1 MATDRKEM
9 TVLETQGLAARN
21 AARVLSVAGTDRKN
35 EALEAIGNALL
46 ARQDEILTANEKDLE
61 AARRNGMIP
70 SLIDRLTLTAQR
82 IEGVVEGVR
91 QVAALPDPI
100 GQVTKMERRPNG
112 LIIGRRRVPLGVVG
126 IIYEARPN
134 VTVDAAAL
142 CLKSGNAV
150 ILRGGKEAIHSN
162 MTTIGIMRD
171 ALESVGLPRDCVA
184 LVMDTSRDSAYE
196 LMNLTEYLD
205 VLIPRGGRGLI
216 KAVVK
221 NARVP
226 VIETGSGV
234 CHVYVDEDA
243 DLQMAAEIIYN
254 AKCSRPSVC
263 NAAECLLVHRAVA
276 EDFLPMAWE
285 FLKKKNV
292 ELHGDHMTREILG
305 EVTVIPATAE
315 DWDTEYG
322 DYKLAVR
329 VVADLDEAMDFI
341 AAHGTGHSEAI
352 VTENYTHAQRFLDQV
367 DAAAV
372 YVNASTRFTDGFEFG
387 LGAEI
392 GISTQKMHARGP
404 MGLEELTSSK
414 YIIYGNGQIR

>member
-1 MATDRKEM
+1 MNDKREM
-9 TVLETQGLAARN
+9 TVLETQGLAAKY
-21 AARVLSVAGTDRKN
+21 AARVLAVAGADLKN
-35 EALEAIGNALL
+35 KALDAICRGLMDH
-46 ARQDEILTANEKDLE
+46 REEILSANEKDLT
-61 AARRNGMIP
+61 AARESGMIP
-70 SLIDRLTLTAQR
+70 ALIDRLALDIKR
-82 IEGVVEGVR
+82 IEGIVEGVR

-162 MTTIGIMRD
+162 TAAVGIMRD
-171 ALESVGLPRDCVA
+171 ALELVGLPRDCVA
-184 LVMDTSRDSAYE
+184 LVTDTSRDSAHE
-196 LMNLTEYLD
+196 LMNLTGCLD

-216 KAVVK
+216 QSVVK

-234 CHVYVDEDA
+234 CHVYVDEYA
-243 DLQMAAEIIYN
+243 NLQMAAEIIFN

-276 EDFLPMAWE
+276 REFLPMAWE
-285 FLKKKNV
+285 FLKRRNV
-292 ELHGDHMTREILG
+292 ELHGDPMTREILG
-305 EVTVIPATAE
+305 EVTVVPATEE
-315 DWDTEYG
+315 DWDAEYG

-329 VVADLDEAMDFI
+329 VVSDVEEAMDFI
-341 AAHGTGHSEAI
+341 AEHGTGHSEAI
-352 VTENYTHAQRFLDQV
+352 VTENYTVAQNFLDQV

-414 YIIYGNGQIR
+414 YIIYGNGQVR

>member
-1 MATDRKEM
+1 
-9 TVLETQGLAARN
+9 
-21 AARVLSVAGTDRKN
+21 
-35 EALEAIGNALL
+35 
-46 ARQDEILTANEKDLE
+46 
-61 AARRNGMIP
+61 
-70 SLIDRLTLTAQR
+70 
-82 IEGVVEGVR
+82 
-91 QVAALPDPI
+91 
-100 GQVTKMERRPNG
+100 
-112 LIIGRRRVPLGVVG
+112 
-126 IIYEARPN
+126 
-134 VTVDAAAL
+134 
-142 CLKSGNAV
+142 
-150 ILRGGKEAIHSN
+150 
-162 MTTIGIMRD
+162 
-171 ALESVGLPRDCVA
+171 
-184 LVMDTSRDSAYE
+184 
-196 LMNLTEYLD
+196 
-205 VLIPRGGRGLI
+205 
-216 KAVVK
+216 VVK

-276 EDFLPMAWE
+276 REFLPMAWE
-285 FLKKKNV
+285 FLKRKKV
-292 ELHGDHMTREILG
+292 ELHGDPMTREILG
-305 EVTVIPATAE
+305 PVTVVPATAE

-329 VVADLDEAMDFI
+329 VVADLDEAINFI

-352 VTENYTHAQRFLDQV
+352 VTENYTNAQRFLDEV

-414 YIIYGNGQIR
+414 YVIYGNGQVR